1 MAGTSSAKTRFALL
15 PGPDWKP
22 ENALATQIIGI
33 AGALE
38 TGHGFR
44 KFVEGGVKLG
54 GAPGKLR
61 LESIAPP
68 RYRPL
73 DGRSEKC
80 RGRDLLCEPGI
91 LRPDQIEHQRRFL
104 AFRQHLAA
112 ALAGTLPGPPIP
124 RHAGDLAE
132 VAKRAR

>member
-44 KFVEGGVKLG
+44 KLVEGGVKLV
-54 GAPGKLR
+54 GAPGKFR
-61 LESIAPP
+61 LERFAPR

-73 DGRSEKC
+73 DGRSEEC
-80 RGRDLLCEPGI
+80 RGRHLLCQPGI
-91 LRPDQIEHQRRFL
+91 FRPDQIEHQRRVCVVRQSL
-104 AFRQHLAA
+104 A
-112 ALAGTLPGPPIP
+112 
-124 RHAGDLAE
+124 
-132 VAKRAR
+132 V

>member
-38 TGHGFR
+38 TGYGFR

-68 RYRPL
+68 RDRPPH
-73 DGRSEKC
+73 GRSEKC
-80 RGRDLLCEPGI
+80 RGPHPRCHPGI
-91 LRPDQIEHQRRFL
+91 PPPHQIEPQRRS
-104 AFRQHLAA
+104 
-112 ALAGTLPGPPIP
+112 PPP
-124 RHAGDLAE
+124 A
-132 VAKRAR
+132 

>member
-15 PGPDWKP
+15 PGHDWKP
-22 ENALATQIIGI
+22 ENALADQIIGI

-38 TGHGFR
+38 TGDGFR
-44 KFVEGGVKLG
+44 EFVEGGVKLG

-73 DGRSEKC
+73 DGRSEEC
-80 RGRDLLCEPGI
+80 RGRDLLCQPGI
-91 LRPDQIEHQRRFL
+91 LPPDQIEHQRRLL
-104 AFRQHLAA
+104 AFRPR
-112 ALAGTLPGPPIP
+112 PGSPPRRPPP
-124 RHAGDLAE
+124 R
-132 VAKRAR
+132 